1 MADQMKF
8 NVERINQLS
17 SESKKCSEQLRT
29 LWGELKDKSIAV
41 IDSSWVGKDAA
52 AYTTKVLEKENA
64 IISVCQALELLGDT
78 YAKVALQIENAEQN
92 AVDAI
97 QNGVPAQP
105 QQPQQPE
112 KKKPEQ
118 PQAPAGG
125 GNNPPATKPPATK
138 PQPTQSKF
146 TPTTTLPDGRP
157 KPGVANQRGVQAY
170 TDAHTG
176 TPAQPPVTTKPPV
189 TTYKPVTTLP
199 NGDPKPS
206 VNKNHTPSGGGKPL
220 APGLKPVALE
230 K

>member
-17 SESKKCSEQLRT
+17 SDAKKCSEQLKT

-92 AVDAI
+92 AVNAI
-97 QNGVPAQP
+97 QNNVPAQP
-105 QQPQQPE
+105 QQPQT
-112 KKKPEQ
+112 
-118 PQAPAGG
+118 PQQPAGG
-125 GNNPPATKPPATK
+125 GGNNPPATK

-157 KPGVANQRGVQAY
+157 KPGVANQRG
-170 TDAHTG
+170 G
-176 TPAQPPVTTKPPV
+176 
-189 TTYKPVTTLP
+189 
-199 NGDPKPS
+199 S
-206 VNKNHTPSGGGKPL
+206 GGKPL
-220 APGLKPVALE
+220 FPGLRPVALE

>member
-17 SESKKCSEQLRT
+17 SDAKKCSEQLRT

-92 AVDAI
+92 AVNAI
-97 QNGVPAQP
+97 QNNVPAQP
-105 QQPQQPE
+105 QQPQTPQQP
-112 KKKPEQ
+112 
-118 PQAPAGG
+118 AGGG
-125 GNNPPATKPPATK
+125 GNNPPATKPPTTPEPTK
-138 PQPTQSKF
+138 SNF

-157 KPGVANQRGVQAY
+157 KPGVANQRGGNGQIQAS
-170 TDAHTG
+170 TDAGTG
-176 TPAQPPVTTKPPV
+176 TPANQPVTTKPPA

-206 VNKNHTPSGGGKPL
+206 VNKPTSASGGGKPL
-220 APGLKPVALE
+220 APGLRPVALE

>member
-17 SESKKCSEQLRT
+17 SDAKKCSEQLKT

-92 AVDAI
+92 AVNAI
-97 QNGVPAQP
+97 QNNVPAQP
-105 QQPQQPE
+105 QTPQQ
-112 KKKPEQ
+112 
-118 PQAPAGG
+118 PAGG
-125 GNNPPATKPPATK
+125 GGNNPPATK

-176 TPAQPPVTTKPPV
+176 TPATPPATTKPPA

-206 VNKNHTPSGGGKPL
+206 VNKPTSASGGGKPL
-220 APGLKPVALE
+220 APGLRPVALE